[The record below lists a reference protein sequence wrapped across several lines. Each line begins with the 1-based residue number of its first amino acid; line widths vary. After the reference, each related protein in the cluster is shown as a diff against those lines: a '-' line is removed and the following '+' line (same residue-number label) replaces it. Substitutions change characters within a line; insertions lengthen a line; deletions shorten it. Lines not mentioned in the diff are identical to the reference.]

1 MNSANEARS
10 RLPFLSSALGD
21 SGHPLPPAIELQPLS
36 TPASASA
43 SVREQRRLQKR
54 LQKLEAAAAEA
65 EEMKFSH
72 SIQFNAVPDWSDNYI
87 SYSNLKKLIYTLEK
101 QINRQPDEGGSEE
114 NQALLGGR
122 LDPDT
127 TFRQM
132 LDSELDRV
140 CTFYRLKELEIY
152 GEIEQLKRDVQAYE
166 EEAQGLDM
174 DEVVEIENR
183 RRSQQ
188 RSKAIFDV
196 TAPFRRRRRA
206 STLSTSLAEEHED
219 ESDSEPD
226 DHASMLKKAGRT
238 KPRAS
243 SMDQLKSAKT
253 AKRRE
258 SSIDP
263 MSSAED
269 LHDLRDLRASMTSP
283 TMGLRRRPS
292 LAMELEASEPGQLSG
307 LYDSGISLKKRIV
320 SLYVSLCELKSFIQ
334 LNQTGFKKATKKYDK
349 VCNRDIR
356 KSYMDKVV
364 SPSYPFQE
372 STMATLDVH
381 IQDTEQLYAD
391 VVTKGDVGLARRE
404 LRLHLREH
412 VVWERNTVWREMI
425 GVERRAQ
432 AANLGIRH
440 TLLGNSIPSDT
451 RLQGDDETKK
461 TQAVATPM
469 GRWQLPKWMVSANFG
484 SLLVIL
490 VIFFLLLFIPIM
502 KKAEQQNCL
511 AMLVFV
517 SLLWA
522 TETIPL
528 FVTSLLVP
536 FLTVILHIM
545 RSEEKPYRRLDSKE
559 ATKAVFAAMWTP
571 VIMLLLGGFTIA
583 AALSKYHIAKLM
595 ATFVLS
601 KAGTRART
609 VLLTNMFV
617 AMFLSMWISNVAA
630 PVLCF
635 SIIQPI
641 LRNLPAESNMS
652 KALILGIALASNV
665 GGAASPIA
673 SPQNIIALQNM
684 HPGPSWGIWFFIA
697 LPVCIISI
705 LLIWILLVVS
715 FQPGRGTTIV
725 PIRRMNDKLNG
736 VQYFIILVTLA
747 TIVLWCLSHQL
758 EGVFGDMGVIAI
770 IPLVLF
776 FGTGILT
783 KEDFNN
789 FLWTII
795 ILAAG
800 GLSLGKAVSSSG
812 LLHTIAK
819 GIADHITNLGL
830 YGVLAVFAVLVLI
843 VATFISHTV
852 AALIML
858 PLIQTV
864 GANMDNPHPNLLV
877 MGGALI
883 CSAAMGLPTSGFP
896 NMTAIMMEVPETGV
910 RYLTVRHFLTRG
922 VPSSIL
928 ATLTIITVGYGLMVA
943 AGL

>member
-10 RLPFLSSALGD
+10 RLRFLSSPLGD
-21 SGHPLPPAIELQPLS
+21 SIAPLPPAIELRPLGPDGTTAADPVS
-36 TPASASA
+36 D
-43 SVREQRRLQKR
+43 RQHRRLLKR
-54 LQKLEAAAAEA
+54 LQKVEAAEA
-65 EEMKFSH
+65 EAKEMKFSH
-72 SIQFNAVPDWSDNYI
+72 SIQFNAVPDWSNNYI

-101 QINRQPDEGGSEE
+101 QINRQPDEAGSEE

-152 GEIEQLKRDVQAYE
+152 GEIEQLKQDVEAYE

-188 RSKAIFDV
+188 RSKPFFD
-196 TAPFRRRRRA
+196 
-206 STLSTSLAEEHED
+206 
-219 ESDSEPD
+219 
-226 DHASMLKKAGRT
+226 
-238 KPRAS
+238 PRAS
-243 SMDQLKSAKT
+243 SMDQLKMAKT
-253 AKRRE
+253 AKRRAL
-258 SSIDP
+258 SMDP

-269 LHDLRDLRASMTSP
+269 LHDLRDLRASLTSQ
-283 TMGLRRRPS
+283 MGLRRRPS
-292 LAMELEASEPGQLSG
+292 LAMELEANEPGQLSG

-349 VCNRDIR
+349 VCNRNIR
-356 KSYMDKVV
+356 KAYMDKVV

-372 STMATLDVH
+372 STMATLEVH
-381 IQDTEQLYAD
+381 IQDTEQLYAE

-440 TLLGNSIPSDT
+440 TLLGNASPSDT

-461 TQAVATPM
+461 TQAVTTPI

-484 SLLVIL
+484 SLLAIL
-490 VIFFLLLFIPIM
+490 AIFFVLLFVPIM
-502 KKAEQQNCL
+502 KKPEQQNCL

-545 RSEEKPYRRLDSKE
+545 RSEEKPHRRLDSKE

-641 LRNLPAESNMS
+641 LRNLPADSNMS
-652 KALILGIALASNV
+652 KALILGIALASNI

-705 LLIWILLVVS
+705 LFIWILLVAS
-715 FQPGRGTTIV
+715 FKPGRGTTIV

-736 VQYFIILVTLA
+736 VQYFIIFV
-747 TIVLWCLSHQL
+747 TIVTILLWCLSHEL
-758 EGVFGDMGVIAI
+758 EGIFGDMGVIAI

-819 GIADHITNLGL
+819 SITDHITNLGV
-830 YGVLAVFAVLVLI
+830 YGVLVVFAVLVLV

-858 PLIQTV
+858 PLIQQV

-877 MGGALI
+877 MGGALM

-910 RYLTVRHFLTRG
+910 RYLTVKHFLTRG

-928 ATLTIITVGYGLMVA
+928 ACLVIITVGYGLMVA

>member
-1 MNSANEARS
+1 MNSASEART
-10 RLPFLSSALGD
+10 RLPFPSFAPRDGD
-21 SGHPLPPAIELQPLS
+21 EIFPGAIELRPLEAGG
-36 TPASASA
+36 TASPGPL
-43 SVREQRRLQKR
+43 VPRQQRRRLQQR
-54 LQKLEAAAAEA
+54 IDKLEALAEA

-72 SIQFNAVPDWSDNYI
+72 SIQFNAVPDWSSNYI

-101 QINRQPDEGGSEE
+101 QINRQPDEGPDEE

-132 LDSELDRV
+132 LGSELDKV
-140 CTFYRLKELEIY
+140 CSFYRLKELEIY
-152 GEIEQLKRDVQAYE
+152 GDVEQLKRDVEVYE
-166 EEAQGLDM
+166 EETQGIDM
-174 DEVVEIENR
+174 DEVVDIENR
-183 RRSQQ
+183 RKSQ
-188 RSKAIFDV
+188 RSKSIFDV
-196 TAPFRRRRRA
+196 AAPFRRRRRP

-219 ESDSEPD
+219 ESDSDADEQG
-226 DHASMLKKAGRT
+226 AMLKKADR
-238 KPRAS
+238 P
-243 SMDQLKSAKT
+243 SAKQR
-253 AKRRE
+253 AKSVWE
-258 SSIDP
+258 QSSSTDAM

-269 LHDLRDLRASMTSP
+269 LRDMRASVASP
-283 TMGLRRRPS
+283 TALKRRPS
-292 LAMELEASEPGQLSG
+292 LAMELEANDPGQLSG

-320 SLYVSLCELKSFIQ
+320 NLYVSLCELKSFIQ

-349 VCNRDIR
+349 VCNRNIR

-364 SPSYPFQE
+364 SPSYPFQD
-372 STMATLDVH
+372 STMAALDAH
-381 IQDTEQLYAD
+381 IQDTEQLYAK
-391 VVTKGDVGLARRE
+391 VVTKGDFQLARRE

-432 AANLGIRH
+432 AANLGIRQ
-440 TLLGNSIPSDT
+440 TLLGRLNGPSDA
-451 RLQGDDETKK
+451 RLQGDDEIKK
-461 TQAVATPM
+461 SQAVETPM
-469 GRWQLPKWMVSANFG
+469 GRWYLPKWMLSANFVA
-484 SLLVIL
+484 LIAIL
-490 VIFFLLLFIPIM
+490 AIFFLLLFVPIM
-502 KKAEQQNCL
+502 KKPEQQNCL

-545 RSEEKPYRRLDSKE
+545 RSEEKPHRRLDSKE

-609 VLLTNMFV
+609 VLITNMFV

-641 LRNLPAESNMS
+641 LRNLPADSNMS
-652 KALILGIALASNV
+652 KALILGIALASNI

-684 HPGPSWGIWFFIA
+684 HPGPSWGIWFFIT
-697 LPVCIISI
+697 LPVCIITI
-705 LLIWILLVVS
+705 LLIWILLVVT

-725 PIRRMNDKLNG
+725 PIRRMTDELSG
-736 VQYFIILVTLA
+736 VQYFIILVTIA

-819 GIADHITNLGL
+819 AITDRIIHLGV
-830 YGVLAVFAVLVLI
+830 YGVLVVFAVLVLV

-858 PLIQTV
+858 PLIQQV

-877 MGGALI
+877 MGGALM

-896 NMTAIMMEVPETGV
+896 NMSE
-910 RYLTVRHFLTRG
+910 FLTFF
-922 VPSSIL
+922 PCPL
-928 ATLTIITVGYGLMVA
+928 
-943 AGL
+943 